1 MSHDRST
8 PPPPAPG
15 WLTEPCPAWCAREH
29 HDRDHPDDRFHQSE
43 ARFVAAVVSTDA
55 VPDPAALTALDL
67 VVRAG
72 RHVGHGLTWVQI
84 SAAEAA
90 RPTLVL
96 SLDSAL
102 LLGGAIAAAAADAG
116 RE

>member
-8 PPPPAPG
+8 QPPPPT
-15 WLTEPCPAWCAREH
+15 WLSEPCPTWCTREH
-29 HDRDHPDDRFHQSE
+29 LDDDHPDDRFHQSE
-43 ARFVAAVVSTDA
+43 ARFVAAIASPAA
-55 VPDPAALTALDL
+55 VPDPAALASLDL

-72 RHVGHGLTWVQI
+72 RHLGHDLTWIQV

-90 RPTLVL
+90 HPTLVL

-102 LLGGAIAAAAADAG
+102 LLGGAIAAAAADVG